1 MAEEGKKMK
10 DQKKMTEDEL
20 NESLIVDSFTP
31 LSDELEKDEDR
42 KDDPE

>member
-1 MAEEGKKMK
+1 MK

-20 NESLIVDSFTP
+20 NKSLIADSFTP